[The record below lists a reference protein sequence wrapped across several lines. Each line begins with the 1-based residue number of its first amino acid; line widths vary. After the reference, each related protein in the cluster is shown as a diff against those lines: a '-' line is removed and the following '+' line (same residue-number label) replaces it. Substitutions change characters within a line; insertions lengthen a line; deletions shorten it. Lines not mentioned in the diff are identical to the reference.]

1 MPALRKRSRTAESAK
16 SNTPQPENGNHDQQK
31 ISLYELSR
39 EQRIRENRERMGK
52 LGIVDLSLSL
62 KLRRAPTT
70 HKTTTIVH
78 PSGPVRRSSRLQNV
92 SPVSYSEVPHK
103 KAECLE
109 NAKVV
114 IKAGSKPEV
123 YTEEHEKLLGNTEKS
138 WTLFVDGY
146 GKDGKRI
153 YDSVLGKSCHQ
164 CRCIVFLS
172 AMILY
177 LPLSRHALWFGLA
190 VSAIQQLAA
199 ELGGSLTLG
208 RMFQGVLCSDG
219 AFFMWNSR
227 MKIIFRQKTLGYR
240 TCCIQCNMVQG
251 QFCGD
256 CLYMRYGEHVLE
268 ALQNP
273 TWICPVCRGICNCS
287 LCRQAKGWA
296 PTGTLYK
303 KISALG
309 YKSVAHYLIQTRRS
323 DVDEEKNADSP
334 NPVSAKRSL
343 TFSDGDVNEFP
354 EVNGNHLGSLKP
366 IAETKSD
373 DDVVSAKRLLVFS
386 DKQEQLDK
394 VECSGTMKLL
404 ASSSKPCSDSIAGR
418 LRPRL
423 KKP

>member
-31 ISLYELSR
+31 MSLYEISR

-70 HKTTTIVH
+70 HHKTTTIVH

-103 KAECLE
+103 KAEYLE
-109 NAKVV
+109 TGKVV
-114 IKAGSKPEV
+114 IEAGSKPEV

-146 GKDGKRI
+146 GKDGRRI
-153 YDSVLGKSCHQ
+153 YDSVQGKTCHQ
-164 CRCIVFLS
+164 C
-172 AMILY
+172 
-177 LPLSRHALWFGLA
+177 
-190 VSAIQQLAA
+190 
-199 ELGGSLTLG
+199 
-208 RMFQGVLCSDG
+208 
-219 AFFMWNSR
+219 
-227 MKIIFRQKTLGYR
+227 RQKTLGYR

-287 LCRQAKGWA
+287 LCRNAKGWA

-323 DVDEEKNADSP
+323 DIDEEKNADSP

-354 EVNGNHLGSLKP
+354 EVNENHLGSLKP
-366 IAETKSD
+366 PIAETKSD
-373 DDVVSAKRLLVFS
+373 GDVVSAKKSLVFS
-386 DKQEQLDK
+386 DKQDQLEK
-394 VECSGTMKLL
+394 VECWDDIKSLQKEKVESSGTMKQPL

-418 LRPRL
+418 LRSRL